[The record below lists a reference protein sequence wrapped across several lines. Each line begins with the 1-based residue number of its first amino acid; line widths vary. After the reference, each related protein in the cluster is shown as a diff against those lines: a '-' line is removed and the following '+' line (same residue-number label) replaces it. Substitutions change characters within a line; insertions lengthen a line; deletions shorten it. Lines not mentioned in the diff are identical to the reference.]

1 MKKNLIKI
9 SILLVIFISL
19 ITYSVSA
26 IIENGLVQDESI
38 NIRDQIGTVA
48 GDNEKT
54 YEHIGR
60 YIRRDDEANDT
71 RYITQEQYDSVK
83 QYLSAAYSCSGG
95 KYWWTC
101 SNHAYA
107 WTKLKEFGV
116 FSQAD
121 YEAYTGKQND
131 FQSKYLGYDYTNG
144 YYLKNMIT
152 DIWQLEVNSQCT
164 ISTLVSYLNNI
175 TSNAEGVLSG
185 FSSVFCIKHNQPVPS
200 WYDYFGLEYT
210 FTVNDYVTAT
220 HDVTSRSIT
229 SNDKTTVNDNGIY
242 DYKDASEPTTKTTK
256 SHIKYFVTNKNNE
269 DLHTINNGFGTYT
282 TNVFIYGLSF
292 SQKLH
297 PSPGYLSG
305 NYGQERAQ
313 RSIWGVVGAS
323 ETSYRN
329 DTLYK
334 AGKAVDDFESQL
346 ASHGE
351 NPKVQKVTGY
361 PSTVTSGEH
370 VGEYLYEPTGTT
382 IYINSSGE
390 EIYRIGPFYMNDY
403 AYAANAEVP
412 LYSGSGVSVDN
423 DLVGG
428 IIYGEIVLSNGTA
441 IPIGYNER
449 VDGTT
454 FQRTNGVGNAKI
466 VYEDALKRPT
476 PMGECNRSGSYFYA
490 PNGYQYPWP
499 KSTFYIDVPRS
510 ECGGAT
516 SLSSIAFEYRKTYT
530 EGTGWVIT
538 GKYARTDWEV
548 KDITTGCTTYYASCP
563 RGWTYSASVSSY
575 TQCPVT
581 VSWSAHTHYYNH
593 GCACTGSCG
602 TDKDGNP
609 TSCGHCCDGH
619 ECAAGSKTGKCSHG
633 HTKCQYFN
641 WKSTSCKMSLAQPFL
656 AVHDATTY
664 VDIYDKSYNLGVRL
678 TTNVTIDKYIT
689 KVEHTN
695 ENEVAVITDNYT
707 AYDDRF
713 DSEFS
718 NDDRANKSDTHKYNN
733 SVKLERG
740 DRVTYKL
747 RIKNS
752 SGIAVQVQIKDV
764 LPSYCIVED
773 VSVGMVSDYEYTAGD
788 GKKND
793 NNYFITNW
801 LEVPANDSS
810 YVSVTLLATASDATI
825 ENKNTA
831 TIVSSNRGRDVDGG
845 LNSGVDRDDDHINYV
860 RLVSGKGAVVNTA
873 QIGGGA
879 IDNVLKSSE
888 YYTVKSYNVVVD
900 KYIAEVRHMTTQEI
914 TYQRDKLSF
923 EKDKGINGYTKSQA
937 FNDRDVYND
946 NTVANSSRKSGYI
959 NQNKYNNSVY
969 VEYGD
974 KVTYNIDLQNTW
986 YANAK
991 ENNQQA
997 TGASNAGVNS
1007 NPYYAPNYI
1016 HIDITD
1022 VLPECYEEGSLEV
1035 KYYIYDVQHGNDS
1048 NGDNHI
1054 AKTLSYSPGV
1064 SKKSN
1069 GTYTFS
1075 IDDLYINPNAE
1086 SMLEVSFIVDTN
1098 QTGVKYENNVCLD
1111 KSTGLAAGK
1120 GGSGYGNTLSYEI
1133 RNINNYYVYNT
1144 TNNGNAPIRVWA
1156 ADYFMLNDYNAKIDK
1171 YISFYDESVL
1181 TFNNGMDFEAYYGTD
1196 LSNRPNQSDTYKFE
1210 NPVSAEKTE
1219 IVKYTIKVFNEAVD
1233 EVIESSPGF
1242 DYYKPATEVR
1252 VSSLTD
1258 NLEDGL
1264 TLIHRDQVKAMIYNS
1279 NGEAEFKDPIT
1290 VTVDPLSEQSFN
1302 FNIPNKWEGKYTM
1315 VEPGGYIEYT
1325 TEVRIDRSNMHL
1337 YNLENEVLINVLTDI
1352 NNLESPMIEKAKE
1365 EKDKHTRVVTERNIA
1380 TQQSSR
1386 DYIRL
1391 KDLIISGKVWLD
1403 YDKDG
1408 YMKQYNGLS
1417 SVKAGDTSNI
1427 NEERVMEGIVVKLYE
1442 DVNKDKN
1449 DANDVVVRTTVTDKN
1464 GLYTF
1469 ARINN
1474 SSSTYR
1480 TGMDQR
1486 IDKARTKDKNGNY
1499 PDGSQYIDYYVEFEY
1514 DGVLYKSTEIYSG
1527 KKNLEED
1534 GLTMAK
1540 YDRDSN
1546 AKEFIKERE
1555 EFNKKYQYIT
1565 YDAAYATGSNVNSI
1579 DLANKTPLRFDK
1591 QGHKS
1596 YLIINHERMLTSRS
1610 FIIEESTEEIRSA
1623 CTIAI
1628 NSCTAGKWKN
1638 CKNHWD
1644 EWEVAINAGLID
1656 PDDYANN
1663 STGRNQAKDALRNIL
1678 NSLDNRPTTQ
1688 MTEYLW
1694 LFNYPFV
1701 AEGTEVGNILK
1712 PETEYLKYI
1721 NLGLEEREEIDIS
1734 LTKDVYEV
1742 KTTINGEEME
1752 YTFNQNDGVNGRV
1765 GTGEGFLKDFEV
1777 AHPYGLTLYESDY
1790 KYRFGKYK
1798 NEAVRNYKGE
1808 ESELNVEVTYRI
1820 RVDNVSHEKDLLRH
1834 FGGKNNSVDVQLD
1847 ARIHEIVDLY
1857 DMNFKKYNDNPNE
1870 TVKFKEK
1877 YGDNN
1882 ELLRTNDK
1890 DMKIAEAWYNTS
1902 DGKKVSLTLSN
1913 SSIDKNLGKNND
1925 FTADGYNTLYISGM
1939 DGVTIPEGGHL
1950 DIFVKY
1956 VVDKEKEAKDGQ
1968 EANALKIAENITS
1981 KTNSKGQEN
1990 IAQINLYSV
1999 WYEDGKPTS
2008 MLDMDSN
2015 SGNIGEKNSSK
2026 DRVSADDSNYY
2037 EDNVY
2042 KTGVDIT
2049 APNSPNEPADPVDP
2063 IRTISG
2069 IVWDDARSDSK
2080 TVDGYTQYLGNGI
2093 YTGNDLKDKANSKA
2107 KQNES
2112 VKANNYKHAKGEK
2125 GEENDLLVSGAKVEY
2140 VEIINVNGKYYEE
2153 KLDNMP
2159 WNPVQNIRT
2168 DENGT
2173 YKLKGFIPGY
2183 YVVRYSYG
2191 DDVSRNDMLIFNG
2204 QDYKSTKYTG
2214 VADWTD
2220 TDVKDE
2226 DARLY
2231 GMQAKNKSD
2240 ARDDEIRRLETI
2252 AYSETMVNKKAEV
2265 LKGVAKG
2272 KVESIKNQPANTN
2285 AQLKELIDNASMHAD
2300 TVRFYVK
2307 PEKLGALTVPENT
2320 TVKKYNNLEGTIIYK
2335 DLDNLKF
2342 GDTTNKAREYE
2353 IQNIDFGIEYRPE
2366 TQISLSKEISRVKLI
2381 TSDGE
2386 ELVNLALR
2394 TLEFG
2399 KGEAQEHE
2407 IITEESTGLEYTQF
2421 VSNDYKTINPSL
2433 LTSEDYQGFIFVNIE
2448 TDVLQGCSIVIEYK
2462 FTAENNSEVDLINQN
2477 LDNLRYRQNSQA
2489 QAHSKYFAF
2498 IKTDGDGT
2506 IYRYNANTG
2515 RYSKEKTGEDV
2526 GPITNAVYSAAATA
2540 RNKLYDEYYDRDEHG
2555 SVYRTKI
2562 FKSYD
2567 KNKTDN
2573 AQINDIYY
2581 GRYMSK
2587 LYYVGEVGTNDKV
2600 SSIKFDKILDYVDT
2614 DLVFNEKG
2622 SERQTD
2628 KLWSTATDDDLKSL
2642 YVKETSYTPIESLAN
2657 KLRLVNPDKVTYVS
2671 YKDDVPVA
2679 SNLVVS
2685 VDDRTSDSDANTV
2698 NTGMSK
2704 FLMPYLEAKADDS
2717 RGTIFLEVSKVIASE
2732 TESDDMQFENF
2743 AEVIQFTTQTGR
2755 RTNYATTIGNAN
2767 ASLGEFEESTKEPD
2781 TSATEVVTLI
2791 PPTGLMGP
2799 QKVIAEIMDTAKAG
2813 VEVMS
2818 MTGLVAA
2825 IIGVVVILV
2834 LFVIR
2839 KYRKRRIK

>member
-1 MKKNLIKI
+1 MKKNIIKI

-26 IIENGLVQDESI
+26 IIENGLVSDESI

-54 YEHIGR
+54 YEHIGK
-60 YIRRDDEANDT
+60 YIRRDDEADDT

-83 QYLSAAYSCSGG
+83 QYLQAAYSCGG
-95 KYWWTC
+95 GTNWWTC

-121 YEAYTGKQND
+121 YEAYKGKRSE
-131 FQSKYLGYDYTNG
+131 FQKKYLKKVGNEYFLTN
-144 YYLKNMIT
+144 MVT
-152 DIWQLEVNSQCT
+152 DIWELEVNSQCT
-164 ISTLVSYLNNI
+164 ISTLISYLNNI
-175 TSNAEGVLSG
+175 SSNAEGVLSG
-185 FSSVFCIKHNQPVPS
+185 FSSVFCLKHNQPVPS
-200 WYDYFGLEYT
+200 WYDYFGLEYR

-220 HDVTSRSIT
+220 HDVTSRAIT
-229 SNDKTTVNDNGIY
+229 GSDKTTVNDNGIY
-242 DYKDASEPTTKTTK
+242 DYKDISEATTKTTK
-256 SHIKYFVTNKNNE
+256 SHIKYFITNKDNE
-269 DLHTINNGFGTYT
+269 DLHTIYNGFGTYT
-282 TNVFIYGLSF
+282 TNVFLYGVTF

-305 NYGQERAQ
+305 NYNQERAQ

-329 DTLYK
+329 DELYK
-334 AGKAVDDFESQL
+334 AGKSVDDFEAEL
-346 ASHGE
+346 KSHGE
-351 NPKVQKVTGY
+351 NPKVQKITGY
-361 PSTVTSGEH
+361 PSTVTSGDH
-370 VGEYLYEPTGTT
+370 VGEYSYEPTGTT
-382 IYINSSGE
+382 IYINDDGE

-403 AYAANAEVP
+403 AYAASEYAA
-412 LYSGSGVSVDN
+412 LFSGSGVSVDN
-423 DLVGG
+423 ALVGG
-428 IIYGEIVLSNGTA
+428 IIYGELVFDNGTT

-449 VDGTT
+449 VSGTT
-454 FQRTNGVGNAKI
+454 FTWTDGEDNAKI
-466 VYEDALKRPT
+466 VYKDSLGKST
-476 PMGECNRSGSYFYA
+476 PKGEASRSGSYFTTPA
-490 PNGYQYPWP
+490 DYQYPWP
-499 KSTFYIDVPRS
+499 KSTFYIDVKRS
-510 ECGGAT
+510 ECNGAT
-516 SLSSIAFEYRKTYT
+516 SLSSIGFEYRKTYT

-548 KDITTGCTTYYASCP
+548 QDIKTGCTTYYASCP
-563 RGWTYSASVSSY
+563 RGRTYSASVSSY

-581 VSWSAHTHYYNH
+581 VSWGAHTHYYNH

-602 TDKDGNP
+602 SDKDGNP
-609 TSCGHCCDGH
+609 KSCGRCCDGH
-619 ECAAGSKTGKCSHG
+619 DCSAGSATGYCSHG
-633 HTKCQYFN
+633 HKTCQYFN
-641 WKSTSCKMSLAQPFL
+641 WKSTSCRMDLAQPFL
-656 AVHDATTY
+656 AVHDAKTF
-664 VDIYDKSYNLGVRL
+664 VDIYDKSYSLGVRL

-689 KVEHTN
+689 AVEHTN
-695 ENEVAVITDNYT
+695 TSESAVVTTKYT
-707 AYDDRF
+707 EYDDRF

-718 NDDRANKSDTHKYNN
+718 NDDRANKSDTVKKNA

-752 SGIAVQVQIKDV
+752 SNIAVQVQIKDV
-764 LPSYCIVED
+764 LPAYCIVED
-773 VSVGMVSDYEYTAGD
+773 VSVGRVSAYEYSAGD

-801 LEVPANDSS
+801 LEVPANNSS
-810 YVSVTLLATASDATI
+810 YVSVTLIATASDATI

-831 TIVSSNRGRDVDGG
+831 TIVSSNRGRDIG
-845 LNSGVDRDDDHINYV
+845 SGIDKNDDHINYV
-860 RLVSGKGAVVNTA
+860 RLATGKGAVVNTA
-873 QIGGGA
+873 QIGGGK

-900 KYIAEVRHMTTQEI
+900 KYISEVRHVTTNEI

-923 EKDKGINGYTKSQA
+923 EKDKGINGYTESQE

-946 NTVANSSRKSGYI
+946 NTVANSTRKSGYI

-991 ENNQQA
+991 ENNQDA
-997 TGASNAGVNS
+997 EGASNAGVNS

-1022 VLPECYEEGSLEV
+1022 VLPECYQVGSLQV
-1035 KYYIYDVQHGNDS
+1035 KYYIYDVQYGNDS
-1048 NGDNHI
+1048 NGDSHI
-1054 AKTLSYSPGV
+1054 AKTLTYSPTPT
-1064 SKKSN
+1064 KNSN

-1075 IDDLYINPNAE
+1075 LDDLYINPNSEA
-1086 SMLEVSFIVDTN
+1086 MLEVSFIVDTN
-1098 QTGVKYENNVCLD
+1098 QTGVKYENNVRLD
-1111 KSTGLAAGK
+1111 ATTARPSGK

-1144 TNNGNAPIRVWA
+1144 TNNGSAPLRVWS

-1171 YISFYDESVL
+1171 YISFYDEKIL
-1181 TFNNGMDFEAYYGTD
+1181 KENNTKKFEAYYGTD
-1196 LSNRPNQSDTYKFE
+1196 LSIRPNQSDTFKFQ
-1210 NPVSAEKTE
+1210 NPLSAEKSET
-1219 IVKYTIKVFNEAVD
+1219 VKYTIKVFNQAVSEIIKTSGD
-1233 EVIESSPGF
+1233 L
-1242 DYYKPATEVR
+1242 DYYKPATKVR
-1252 VSSLTD
+1252 VSSLRD

-1264 TLIHRDQVKAMIYNS
+1264 TLVNQNSIVATIYGSDNNAQIS
-1279 NGEAEFKDPIT
+1279 NIPVSVVSLGGN
-1290 VTVDPLSEQSFN
+1290 SFN
-1302 FNIPNKWEGKYTM
+1302 FNIPNKWNNKYTM

-1352 NNLESPMIEKAKE
+1352 NNISDADTSIGAPSETDHSRI
-1365 EKDKHTRVVTERNIA
+1365 VTIRNISE
-1380 TQQSSR
+1380 QQSSR
-1386 DYIRL
+1386 EYIRL

-1403 YDKDG
+1403 YDKNG
-1408 YMKQYNGLS
+1408 YMKSYNGLK

-1427 NEERVMEGIVVKLYE
+1427 NEERVMEGIIVKLYE
-1442 DVNKDKN
+1442 DVGKDKN
-1449 DANDVVVRTTVTDKN
+1449 DANDVVVRTTITDQN

-1474 SSSTYR
+1474 SNSTYR
-1480 TGMDQR
+1480 VGMEQR
-1486 IDKARTKDKNGNY
+1486 IDKARTKDQYGNY
-1499 PDGSQYIDYYVEFEY
+1499 PNGSQYIDYYVEFEY

-1534 GLTMAK
+1534 GKLMTN
-1540 YDRDSN
+1540 YDKDSN

-1555 EFNKKYQYIT
+1555 KFNKKYQYIT
-1565 YDAAYATGSNVNSI
+1565 YDAAYATGTNVNSI
-1579 DLANKTPLRFDK
+1579 DLGNKTPLTFDK
-1591 QGHKS
+1591 QGNKS

-1628 NSCTAGKWKN
+1628 NSCTSTKWKN

-1656 PDDYANN
+1656 PDDYTND

-1678 NSLDNRPTTQ
+1678 NSLEDRETTQ

-1694 LFNYPFV
+1694 LFKYPFV
-1701 AEGTEVGNILK
+1701 AAGSATGNNYK
-1712 PETEYLKYI
+1712 PETDYLKYI

-1752 YTFNQNDGVNGRV
+1752 YTYDRNTGINGRV
-1765 GTGEGFLKDFEV
+1765 GTGEGYLKDFEI
-1777 AHPYGLTLYESDY
+1777 AQPYGLTLYESDY
-1790 KYRFGKYK
+1790 KYRFDKYK
-1798 NEAVRNYKGE
+1798 NKAVRDYKGE

-1820 RVDNVSHEKDLLRH
+1820 RVDNINHENDLKRSLSGSTH
-1834 FGGKNNSVDVQLD
+1834 NVDVKLD

-1877 YGDNN
+1877 YGENN
-1882 ELLRTNDK
+1882 ELLRTNEK
-1890 DMKIAEAWYNTS
+1890 DMKVAEAWYNTS
-1902 DGKKVSLTLSN
+1902 DGKRVSLTLRN
-1913 SSIDKNLGKNND
+1913 DSIFAPEKNNN
-1925 FTADGYNTLYISGM
+1925 FTSDGYNTLYISGM
-1939 DGVTIPEGGHL
+1939 DGVTIPEGGHF

-1956 VVDKEKEAKDGQ
+1956 VVDKEKDAKDGQ
-1968 EANALKIAENITS
+1968 DANALKIAENIAN
-1981 KTNSKGQEN
+1981 KANSKGQEN
-1990 IAQINLYSV
+1990 IAQINTYSV
-1999 WYEDGKPTS
+1999 WYDDGKPTS

-2015 SGNIGEKNSSK
+2015 AGNIGEKNSSK
-2026 DRVSADDSNYY
+2026 ERVSADDINYY

-2042 KTGVDIT
+2042 KTGIDIT
-2049 APNSPNEPADPVDP
+2049 APNSPNKPTDPVDP

-2069 IVWDDARSDSK
+2069 IVWDDARSDTK

-2093 YTGNDLKDKANSKA
+2093 YTGKELTDKANGKA

-2159 WNPVQNIRT
+2159 WSPVQNIRT
-2168 DENGT
+2168 NENGT

-2272 KVESIKNQPANTN
+2272 KVESIKDQPVNTN
-2285 AQLKELIDNASMHAD
+2285 EQLKELIDNASMHAD

-2307 PEKLGALTVPENT
+2307 PEKLEALTVPENT
-2320 TVKKYNNLEGTIIYK
+2320 VEKTYNALKGKIIYE
-2335 DLDNLKF
+2335 DLDNLMY
-2342 GDTTNKAREYE
+2342 GDTNNSARHYE
-2353 IQNIDFGIEYRPE
+2353 IKNIDFGIEYRPE
-2366 TQISLSKEISRVKLI
+2366 TQISLHKEISRVKLI

-2386 ELVNLALR
+2386 ELVNLALK

-2407 IITEESTGLEYTQF
+2407 IIKEESTGLEYTQF
-2421 VSNDYKTINPSL
+2421 VSNDYKTINPSE

-2448 TDVLQGCSIVIEYK
+2448 TDVLQGCSIIIEYK
-2462 FTAENNSEVDLINQN
+2462 FTAENDSEVDLINQN
-2477 LDNLRYRQNSQA
+2477 LNNLRYRQNAGA
-2489 QAHSKYFAF
+2489 QGHNNYFAF

-2506 IYRYNANTG
+2506 IYKYNATNG
-2515 RYSKEKTGEDV
+2515 HYYKEKNGEDV

-2540 RNKLYDEYYDRDEHG
+2540 RNKLYDEYYDRDGNG

-2567 KNKTDN
+2567 KDKKDN
-2573 AQINDIYY
+2573 DQINDIYY

-2628 KLWSTATDDDLKSL
+2628 KLWATATDEDLKTL

-2671 YKDDVPVA
+2671 YKGDLPVA

-2685 VDDRTSDSDANTV
+2685 VDDRTSDNDSNTV
-2698 NTGMSK
+2698 NSGMSK
-2704 FLMPYLEAKADDS
+2704 FLMPYLEAKAGDS

-2799 QKVIAEIMDTAKAG
+2799 QKVIAEIMDTAKAS

-2818 MTGLVAA
+2818 MTGLVVA

-2834 LFVIR
+2834 LFIIR

>member
-26 IIENGLVQDESI
+26 IIENGLVSDESM

-71 RYITQEQYDSVK
+71 RYITQEQYDSVR

-152 DIWQLEVNSQCT
+152 DIWQLEINSQCT

-175 TSNAEGVLSG
+175 TSNAEGVLRG

-210 FTVNDYVTAT
+210 FTVNNYVTAT
-220 HDVTSRSIT
+220 HDVTSRAIT
-229 SNDKTTVNDNGIY
+229 GNDKTTVNDNGIY

-269 DLHTINNGFGTYT
+269 DLHTIYNGFGTYT

-292 SQKLH
+292 SEKLH

-313 RSIWGVVGAS
+313 RAIWGVVGAS

-370 VGEYLYEPTGTT
+370 VGEYSYEPTGTT
-382 IYINSSGE
+382 IYINGNGE
-390 EIYRIGPFYMNDY
+390 QIYRIGPFYMNDY

-428 IIYGEIVLSNGTA
+428 IIYGEIVLSNGTT

-449 VDGTT
+449 VSGTT

-490 PNGYQYPWP
+490 PAGYQYPWP

-510 ECGGAT
+510 ECGEAT
-516 SLSSIAFEYRKTYT
+516 SLSSINFEYRKTYT
-530 EGTGWVIT
+530 EGTGWVVT

-548 KDITTGCTTYYASCP
+548 KNITTGCTTYYASCP
-563 RGWTYSASVSSY
+563 RGRTYSASVSSY

-581 VSWSAHTHYYNH
+581 VYWPAHTHYYSD
-593 GCACTGSCG
+593 GCGCTGSCG
-602 TDKDGNP
+602 SDKDGNP
-609 TSCGHCCDGH
+609 KSCGSCCDGH
-619 ECAAGSKTGKCSHG
+619 PCSAGSKTGKCTHG

-641 WKSTSCKMSLAQPFL
+641 WKSTSCKMDLAQPFL

-689 KVEHTN
+689 AVEHTN
-695 ENEVAVITDNYT
+695 TSESAVVTTKYT
-707 AYDDRF
+707 EYDDRF

-718 NDDRANKSDTHKYNN
+718 NDDRANKSDTVKKNA

-752 SGIAVQVQIKDV
+752 SNIAVQVQIKDV
-764 LPSYCIVED
+764 LPAYCIVED
-773 VSVGMVSDYEYTAGD
+773 VSVGRVSAYEYSAGD

-801 LEVPANDSS
+801 LEVPANNSS
-810 YVSVTLLATASDATI
+810 YVSVTLIATASDATI

-831 TIVSSNRGRDVDGG
+831 TIVSSNRGRDIG
-845 LNSGVDRDDDHINYV
+845 SGIDKNDDHINYV
-860 RLVSGKGAVVNTA
+860 RLATGKGAVVNTA
-873 QIGGGA
+873 QIGGGK

-900 KYIAEVRHMTTQEI
+900 KYISEVRHVTTNEI

-923 EKDKGINGYTKSQA
+923 EKDKGINGYTESQE

-991 ENNQQA
+991 ENNQDA
-997 TGASNAGVNS
+997 EGASNAGVNS

-1022 VLPECYEEGSLEV
+1022 VLPECYQVGSLQV
-1035 KYYIYDVQHGNDS
+1035 KYYIYDVQYGNDS
-1048 NGDNHI
+1048 NGDSHI
-1054 AKTLSYSPGV
+1054 AKTLTYSPTPT
-1064 SKKSN
+1064 KNSN

-1075 IDDLYINPNAE
+1075 LDDLYINPNSEA
-1086 SMLEVSFIVDTN
+1086 MLEVSFIVDTN
-1098 QTGVKYENNVCLD
+1098 QTGVKYENNVRLD
-1111 KSTGLAAGK
+1111 ATTARTSGK

-1144 TNNGNAPIRVWA
+1144 TNNGSAPLRVWS

-1171 YISFYDESVL
+1171 YISFYDEKIL
-1181 TFNNGMDFEAYYGTD
+1181 KENNTKKFEAYYGTD
-1196 LSNRPNQSDTYKFE
+1196 LSIRPNQSDTFKFQ
-1210 NPVSAEKTE
+1210 NPLSAEKSET
-1219 IVKYTIKVFNEAVD
+1219 VKYTIKVFNQAVSEIIKTSGD
-1233 EVIESSPGF
+1233 L
-1242 DYYKPATEVR
+1242 DYYKPATKVR
-1252 VSSLTD
+1252 VSSLRD

-1264 TLIHRDQVKAMIYNS
+1264 TLVNQNSIVATIYGSDNNAQIS
-1279 NGEAEFKDPIT
+1279 NIPVSVVSLGGN
-1290 VTVDPLSEQSFN
+1290 SFN
-1302 FNIPNKWEGKYTM
+1302 FNIPNKWNNKYTM

-1352 NNLESPMIEKAKE
+1352 NNISDADTSIGAPSETDHSRI
-1365 EKDKHTRVVTERNIA
+1365 VTIRNISE
-1380 TQQSSR
+1380 QQSSR
-1386 DYIRL
+1386 EYIRL

-1403 YDKDG
+1403 YDKNG
-1408 YMKQYNGLS
+1408 YMKSYNGLK

-1427 NEERVMEGIVVKLYE
+1427 NEERVMEGIIVKLYE
-1442 DVNKDKN
+1442 DVGKDKN
-1449 DANDVVVRTTVTDKN
+1449 DANDVVVRTTITDQN

-1474 SSSTYR
+1474 SNSTYR
-1480 TGMDQR
+1480 VGMEQR
-1486 IDKARTKDKNGNY
+1486 IDKARTKDQYGNY
-1499 PDGSQYIDYYVEFEY
+1499 PNGSQYIDYYVEFEY

-1534 GLTMAK
+1534 GKLMTN
-1540 YDRDSN
+1540 YDKDSN

-1555 EFNKKYQYIT
+1555 KFNKKYQYIT
-1565 YDAAYATGSNVNSI
+1565 YDAAYATGTNVNSI
-1579 DLANKTPLRFDK
+1579 DLGNKTPLTFDK
-1591 QGHKS
+1591 QGNKS

-1628 NSCTAGKWKN
+1628 NSCTSTKWKN

-1656 PDDYANN
+1656 PDDYTND

-1678 NSLDNRPTTQ
+1678 NSLENRETTQ

-1694 LFNYPFV
+1694 LFKYPFV
-1701 AEGTEVGNILK
+1701 AAGSATGNNYK
-1712 PETEYLKYI
+1712 PETDYLKYI

-1877 YGDNN
+1877 YGENN
-1882 ELLRTNDK
+1882 ELLRTNEK
-1890 DMKIAEAWYNTS
+1890 DMKVAEAWYNTS
-1902 DGKKVSLTLSN
+1902 DGKRVSLTLRN
-1913 SSIDKNLGKNND
+1913 DSIFAPEKNNN
-1925 FTADGYNTLYISGM
+1925 FTSDGYNTLYISGM
-1939 DGVTIPEGGHL
+1939 DGVTIPEGGHF

-1956 VVDKEKEAKDGQ
+1956 VVDKEKDAKDGQ
-1968 EANALKIAENITS
+1968 DANALKIAENIAN
-1981 KTNSKGQEN
+1981 KANSKGQEN
-1990 IAQINLYSV
+1990 IAQINTYSV
-1999 WYEDGKPTS
+1999 WYDDGKPTS

-2015 SGNIGEKNSSK
+2015 AGNIGEKNTSK
-2026 DRVSADDSNYY
+2026 ERVSADDINYY

-2042 KTGVDIT
+2042 KTGIDIT
-2049 APNSPNEPADPVDP
+2049 APNSPNKPTDPVDP

-2069 IVWDDARSDSK
+2069 IVWDDARSDTK

-2093 YTGNDLKDKANSKA
+2093 YTGKELTDKANGKA

-2272 KVESIKNQPANTN
+2272 KVESIKDQPVNTN
-2285 AQLKELIDNASMHAD
+2285 EQLKELIDNASMHAD

-2307 PEKLGALTVPENT
+2307 PEKLEALTVPENT
-2320 TVKKYNNLEGTIIYK
+2320 VEKTYNALKGRIIYE
-2335 DLDNLKF
+2335 DLDNLMY
-2342 GDTTNKAREYE
+2342 GDTNNSARHYE
-2353 IQNIDFGIEYRPE
+2353 IKNIDFGIEYRPE
-2366 TQISLSKEISRVKLI
+2366 TQISLHKEISRVKLI

-2399 KGEAQEHE
+2399 KGESQEHE
-2407 IITEESTGLEYTQF
+2407 IIAEESTGLEYTQF

-2462 FTAENNSEVDLINQN
+2462 FTAENDSEVDLINQN
-2477 LDNLRYRQNSQA
+2477 LDNLRYRQNAGA
-2489 QAHSKYFAF
+2489 QGHNNYFAF

-2506 IYRYNANTG
+2506 IYKYNATNG
-2515 RYSKEKTGEDV
+2515 HYYKEKNGEDV

-2540 RNKLYDEYYDRDEHG
+2540 RNKLYDEYYDRDGHG

-2567 KNKTDN
+2567 KNKSD
-2573 AQINDIYY
+2573 ASQINDIYY

-2587 LYYVGEVGTNDKV
+2587 LYYVGEVGNNDKV

-2622 SERQTD
+2622 SERQQD
-2628 KLWSTATDDDLKSL
+2628 KLWATATDDDLKSL

-2671 YKDDVPVA
+2671 YKGDLPVA

-2685 VDDRTSDSDANTV
+2685 VDDRTSDNDSNTV
-2698 NTGMSK
+2698 NSGMSK
-2704 FLMPYLEAKADDS
+2704 FLMPYLEAKAGDS

-2767 ASLGEFEESTKEPD
+2767 ASLGEFEESTREPD

-2799 QKVIAEIMDTAKAG
+2799 QKVIAEIMDTAKAS

-2818 MTGLVAA
+2818 MTGLVVA

-2834 LFVIR
+2834 LFIIR